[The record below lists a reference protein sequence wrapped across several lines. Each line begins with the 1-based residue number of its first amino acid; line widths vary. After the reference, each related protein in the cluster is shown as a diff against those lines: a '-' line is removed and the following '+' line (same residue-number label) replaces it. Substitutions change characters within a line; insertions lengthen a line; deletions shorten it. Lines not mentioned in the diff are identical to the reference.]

1 MDARVVTVN
10 DLLDGHVALDIQCLD
25 RIYLNAYVPK
35 LQTSAQVVAF
45 LSGHLGFPFPSP
57 ALFNKLGQR
66 FRRAVESY
74 AVSNNIAWIKFG
86 KDDDK
91 LAVMTPHL
99 HRQAA
104 TGWSGVAAIGVAQE
118 FQRVWTATEGKTSTG
133 TPRWSFYK
141 ADRRVTC
148 YYFYLW
154 DADFGP
160 AFIKICAYFP
170 YPGKVWINGHEW
182 AKRQATKAGIA
193 FTELSNGFAA
203 CADPQAL
210 QDICD
215 RLGPGTIHV
224 FVERWLARLPLP
236 LGQAD
241 RDGGYWWETSMR
253 QVEISRTI
261 VFDAPR
267 HARGF
272 FEALIVDNLDLGRPH
287 NVEIIFGRRVR
298 RDTLGTFRTAIDRR
312 DNGGVLLNV
321 FYRHSRIKQY
331 LKDGRAMRIET
342 VINHPRDLGCNARLP
357 NLDDLQVKAR
367 ACNRR
372 ILQAERVGQGCV
384 LAAPAFER
392 IAHPTV
398 DAAGGRTPALRFGD
412 PRVMAL
418 TGALSQTLLAAT
430 GFTNKSLRALIA
442 GLLGSDYHTNQMT
455 YDLRRLRLNGLIRR
469 LPHSNRY
476 MLTDDG
482 TRIAIFYTKIYNRM
496 LVPLTAANQP
506 QAPPELR
513 AALATITRH
522 VNDYAIRAR
531 LPRPT

>member
-1 MDARVVTVN
+1 MGAHVVTVN
-10 DLLDGHVALDIQCLD
+10 DVLDGHVGLDIQCLD
-25 RIYLNAYVPK
+25 RVYLNAYVPI

-45 LSGHLGFPFPSP
+45 LSTHLGYPFPSP
-57 ALFNKLGQR
+57 ALFNQIGGR

-74 AVSNNIAWIKFG
+74 AAGNDIPWVKFG
-86 KDDDK
+86 KGDDK
-91 LAVMTPHL
+91 LATMAPHL
-99 HRQAA
+99 ARQAA
-104 TGWSGVAAIGVAQE
+104 SGSSGVAAIGVAQE
-118 FQRVWTATEGKTSTG
+118 FQRVWTAIEGETSTG

-154 DADFGP
+154 DDDFGA
-160 AFIKICAYFP
+160 AFIKLCAYFP

-193 FTELSNGFAA
+193 YTQLSNGFAA
-203 CADPQAL
+203 CEDPQAL

-215 RLGPGTIHV
+215 RLGSGTIHV
-224 FVERWLARLPLP
+224 FVQRWLARLPLP
-236 LGQAD
+236 LTNAD
-241 RDGGYWWETSMR
+241 RDHGYWWETSMR

-272 FEALIVDNLDLGRPH
+272 FEALIGDNLDLGRPH

-298 RDTLGTFRTAIDRR
+298 RDTIGTFRTAIDRR

-357 NLDDLQVKAR
+357 NLDDLQTKAR
-367 ACNRR
+367 ACNQR
-372 ILQAERVGQGCV
+372 ILHAQRVGQGCV
-384 LAAPAFER
+384 LASPAFER
-392 IAHPTV
+392 IAHPIV
-398 DAAGGRTPALRFGD
+398 DAAGCRTPALRFGD

-418 TGALSQTLLAAT
+418 TGALCQTLLAAT

-442 GLLGSDYHTNQMT
+442 GLLGTDY
-455 YDLRRLRLNGLIRR
+455 R
-469 LPHSNRY
+469 
-476 MLTDDG
+476 
-482 TRIAIFYTKIYNRM
+482 
-496 LVPLTAANQP
+496 AN
-506 QAPPELR
+506 
-513 AALATITRH
+513 
-522 VNDYAIRAR
+522 
-531 LPRPT
+531 